1 MEVIHVD
8 KYKAQRFVLFNFET
22 TSYCN
27 AKCPSC
33 FRTTERYF
41 SFDNSFKLNHLST
54 EDFDVF
60 LWKNGKYLR
69 DIRLSNNI
77 VAKFCG
83 ELGDPLM
90 HPEIDEL
97 VLLASN
103 FFDRVEI
110 YTNGGLRTPK
120 WIKSFLQK
128 NKKLFLIFSID
139 GLTHKTNSL
148 YRIDVNTNLAFNN
161 MFESAKHRVTKWD
174 FTVFDHNFQE
184 VDQAIVLAREK
195 DIKLHVRINER
206 EYSKITEKN
215 LIKLKNTLNDLPSWS
230 TENVWIR
237 F

>member
-54 EDFDVF
+54 EDFDTF
-60 LWKNGKYLR
+60 LWKNGKHLR
-69 DIRLSNNI
+69 YIRLSNNI

-110 YTNGGLRTPK
+110 YTNGGLRTPE

-128 NKKLFLIFSID
+128 NKKLFLVFSID
-139 GLTHKTNSL
+139 GLTHKTNKL
-148 YRIDVNTNLAFNN
+148 YRIDVNTDLAFNN
-161 MFESAKHRVTKWD
+161 MFESAKQRVTKWD

-184 VDQAIVLAREK
+184 VDQVIALAKEK
-195 DIKLHVRINER
+195 NIKLNVRINER

-215 LIKLKNTLNDLPSWS
+215 LIKLKNTLFRLGVGYVGP
-230 TENVWIR
+230 
-237 F
+237 